1 MLKNITAVLVLTLIC
16 VGCRSNERVHS
27 RAVKQPDKVILNVN
41 IEQTTAGKNSVR
53 REEPKTHKRSSAAP
67 SRKKAPAP
75 APAPA
80 SRHRPAQEI
89 VPRSSFENDLNK
101 VEQQHLQEIRR
112 RNRQQQMENEKRVF
126 GGFSAGKLF
135 K

>member
-53 REEPKTHKRSSAAP
+53 REEPKKHKRSSAVP

-75 APAPA
+75 APAVK
-80 SRHRPAQEI
+80 RRPAQEI

>member
-41 IEQTTAGKNSVR
+41 IEQTTAEKKSVR
-53 REEPKTHKRSSAAP
+53 REEPKKHKRSSAAP

-75 APAPA
+75 APA
-80 SRHRPAQEI
+80 SRHRPAQEK